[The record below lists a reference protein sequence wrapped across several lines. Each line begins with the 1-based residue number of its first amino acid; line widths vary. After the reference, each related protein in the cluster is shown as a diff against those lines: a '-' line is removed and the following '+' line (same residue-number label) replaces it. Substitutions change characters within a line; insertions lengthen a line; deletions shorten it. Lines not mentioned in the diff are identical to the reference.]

1 MYCELHS
8 RVFISVIG
16 TCFFPLMNRSLWY
29 ILMYNIVLIEQKFLC
44 SVRRDNRIL
53 YLFFKWSFLVNTALW
68 VYSTNQIMTVIQNH
82 SCKME
87 TVDPVLEVA
96 CSAKVSCIC
105 AVKTTTRWTSAHLV
119 CSLVLSLSFSFTHT
133 NTNTHTPASSC
144 SDPLGGLGWGL
155 VNFRWTHYG
164 NDFPL
169 APMLFQ
175 TANAYCLKERL
186 PSLDR

>member
-16 TCFFPLMNRSLWY
+16 TCFFSLMNRSLWY

-133 NTNTHTPASSC
+133 NTHTHLLQAVQTLWEDWGGGWLTSDELTMGMTSPWPQCSSKQPTPT
-144 SDPLGGLGWGL
+144 
-155 VNFRWTHYG
+155 V
-164 NDFPL
+164 
-169 APMLFQ
+169 
-175 TANAYCLKERL
+175 
-186 PSLDR
+186 